1 MRVSNGKHRVDFENR
16 ILDELRLGLHCRKKS
31 VAGHFCTQKELAEN
45 LRMSISDVRYWLP
58 RLVKEQKLHHERVTH
73 NHKLKDKFTVID
85 PKLFTSKDIINH
97 HKQFINNQ
105 LLQLEFLVDKM
116 KKTPALYDVK
126 ITAKAWTAT
135 PVFKGKLPRNPKK
148 IPKKYWLKASRPTSL
163 TSKVN
168 KKGYEYLETFCNGIN
183 EIFTFIDS
191 ISYSSLE
198 HNVIDMI
205 NNLRTP
211 SFVKIQ
217 KLVRRL
223 VSGLTDIEKHAMYSI
238 LLPRIPIFNQLNQIE
253 KTKNLKPF

>member
-1 MRVSNGKHRVDFENR
+1 
-16 ILDELRLGLHCRKKS
+16 
-31 VAGHFCTQKELAEN
+31 
-45 LRMSISDVRYWLP
+45 MSIVHEILVPKENADDVL
-58 RLVKEQKLHHERVTH
+58 LVNKIFFKSRD
-73 NHKLKDKFTVID
+73 KILKNDDLIELETSKTAIVID
-85 PKLFTSKDIINH
+85 SPMDGFV
-97 HKQFINNQ
+97 
-105 LLQLEFLVDKM
+105 EFLVDKM
-116 KKTPALYDVK
+116 RGNPALYDVR
-126 ITAKAWTAT
+126 ITTKAWSTT

-148 IPKKYWLKASRPTSL
+148 IPKKYWVKTSRPTSL

-205 NNLRTP
+205 NNLRIP
-211 SFVKIQ
+211 SFDKIQ

>member
-1 MRVSNGKHRVDFENR
+1 VVNKTVDFENR
-16 ILDELRLGLHCRKKS
+16 LLDELGLGLHCTLKRVS
-31 VAGHFCTQKELAEN
+31 GHFCTQTELSKN
-45 LRMSISDVRYWLP
+45 LHMSLRDVGYWLE
-58 RLVKEQKLHHERVTH
+58 RLTNEGKLNHESNVLH
-73 NHKLKDKFTVID
+73 NHKRKDRFTVID
-85 PKLFTSKDIINH
+85 PKLFTSKDIITH

-126 ITAKAWTAT
+126 TTVKAWKNVTAY
-135 PVFKGKLPRNPKK
+135 KGKLKN
-148 IPKKYWLKASRPTSL
+148 IPKKYFLQTRRPVTL

-168 KKGYEYLETFCNGIN
+168 KKGYEYLETFCNGVN

-253 KTKNLKPF
+253 ITKNLKPF

>member
-1 MRVSNGKHRVDFENR
+1 
-16 ILDELRLGLHCRKKS
+16 
-31 VAGHFCTQKELAEN
+31 
-45 LRMSISDVRYWLP
+45 
-58 RLVKEQKLHHERVTH
+58 
-73 NHKLKDKFTVID
+73 
-85 PKLFTSKDIINH
+85 
-97 HKQFINNQ
+97 
-105 LLQLEFLVDKM
+105 M

-126 ITAKAWTAT
+126 ITAKAWPAT

-148 IPKKYWLKASRPTSL
+148 IPKKYWLKTSRPTSL

>member
-1 MRVSNGKHRVDFENR
+1 MNIRPDFENVL
-16 ILDELRLGLHCRKKS
+16 LDELRLGLHCTKKYQS
-31 VAGHFCTQKELAEN
+31 GHFCNQTELAKN
-45 LRMSISDVRYWLP
+45 LHMSLRDVGYWLH
-58 RLVKEQKLHHERVTH
+58 RLVKEGKLHHESNVLQ
-73 NHKLKDKFTVID
+73 NHKRKDRFTVID
-85 PKLFTSKDIINH
+85 PKLFTSKDIITH

-126 ITAKAWTAT
+126 ITAKAWPAT
-135 PVFKGKLPRNPKK
+135 PAFKGKLPRNPKK
-148 IPKKYWLKASRPTSL
+148 IPKKYWLKTSRPTSL

>member
-1 MRVSNGKHRVDFENR
+1 MNKSRDFENE
-16 ILDELRLGLHCRKKS
+16 ILDEFRFHRACEKQS
-31 VAGHFCTQKELAEN
+31 EPEHFCTQKELAEN
-45 LRMSISDVRYWLP
+45 LGMSLRDVRFWLP
-58 RLVKEQKLHHERVTH
+58 ELVKQGKLGHKRVTH
-73 NHKLKDKFTVID
+73 QHKMKDKFWIID
-85 PKLFTSKDIINH
+85 PRMYSSEDIISLY
-97 HKQFINNQ
+97 KQYINGQ

-126 ITAKAWTAT
+126 ITAKQWPVT
-135 PVFKGKLPRNPKK
+135 PAFKGKLPRNLKK
-148 IPKKYWLKASRPTSL
+148 IPKKYWLKTSRPTSL